1 LHHIKIRRKLLRMKD
16 TILSSAFDVAEPRAA
31 AVFADPLRRRL
42 VLLLAAQPRS
52 LVELATDTAL
62 DLKRLHYHITALRD
76 LGLVAVKQERP
87 RAGRAIKVYG
97 AVATAFFV
105 SAKISSNL
113 PDARLMAEL
122 RKSLANGLERHAGTL
137 YYLTATG
144 EPRMRPV
151 RGADTRRA
159 LATEY
164 WRVLKLSR
172 PDFLRLT
179 ATIEDCLNSISKQQS
194 DGKQSYLAHFAI
206 APRVKTTIC

>member
-1 LHHIKIRRKLLRMKD
+1 MKD
-16 TILSSAFDVAEPRAA
+16 MILSRAFEVTEPRAA

-42 VLLLAAQPRS
+42 VLLLAARQQS

-62 DLKRLHYHITALRD
+62 DLKRLHYHVTALRD
-76 LGLVAVKQERP
+76 LGLVVVKQERT

-113 PDARLMAEL
+113 PDARLMSEL
-122 RKSLANGLERHAGTL
+122 RKSLADGLERDAGTL

-144 EPRMRPV
+144 EPRMRRV
-151 RGADTRRA
+151 RGAGTRRA
-159 LATEY
+159 LTTEY

-179 ATIEDCLNSISKQQS
+179 TTIEACLNSIAKQQN
-194 DGKQSYLAHFAI
+194 DGKQSYLVHFAI
-206 APRVKTTIC
+206 APRVMTMLR

>member
-1 LHHIKIRRKLLRMKD
+1 MKD
-16 TILSSAFDVAEPRAA
+16 MILSSAFEVTEPRAA

-42 VLLLAAQPRS
+42 VLLLAEQQRS

-62 DLKRLHYHITALRD
+62 DLKRLHYHVTALRD
-76 LGLVAVKQERP
+76 LGLVVVKQKRR
-87 RAGRAIKVYG
+87 RAGREIKVYG

-122 RKSLANGLERHAGTL
+122 RQSLANGLEPHAGTL

-151 RGADTRRA
+151 RGAGTRRA
-159 LATEY
+159 PATEY

-172 PDFLRLT
+172 PDVLRLT
-179 ATIEDCLNSISKQQS
+179 TSIEDCLNAISKQQN
-194 DGKQSYLAHFAI
+194 DGKHSFLVHFAI
-206 APRVKTTIC
+206 APRVTTMIR